1 MFKFFFKPQIKAKL
15 INDRT
20 AKIVKSN
27 ISSRETFMLLYLIVR
42 HISNDLNIDPREL
55 INKLKDLHRN
65 LSKIEKNKK

>member
-1 MFKFFFKPQIKAKL
+1 MFKFLFKPSLKAKL
-15 INDRT
+15 INDRI
-20 AKIVKSN
+20 AKITKSN

-42 HISNDLNIDPREL
+42 HISADLNIDTREL